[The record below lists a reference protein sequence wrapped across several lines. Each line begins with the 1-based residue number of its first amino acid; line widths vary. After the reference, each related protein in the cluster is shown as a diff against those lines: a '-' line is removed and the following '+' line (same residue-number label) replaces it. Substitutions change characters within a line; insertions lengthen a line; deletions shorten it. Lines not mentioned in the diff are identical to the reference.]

1 MVRHPVDGKT
11 HIRKSTSIF
20 IMHSS
25 IVHRMNFIVTAQPGK
40 YFIDSVEKP
49 VITLQRNEKRCFDQ
63 SNPSNQNHP
72 LRFSATSNGTWGDG
86 VEYTNGVRVS
96 GTPGTP
102 NAQVCW
108 TVPKLKNAS
117 TTLKNALMN
126 LKNFFTQP

>member
-1 MVRHPVDGKT
+1 MD
-11 HIRKSTSIF
+11 
-20 IMHSS
+20 
-25 IVHRMNFIVTAQPGK
+25 FIVTAQPGK
-40 YFIDSVEKP
+40 YFIDRREKP
-49 VITLQRNEKRCFDQ
+49 VITLQKNEKRCFDQ

-108 TVPKLKNAS
+108 TVPPDVPNTMYYYCKNHAGMGN
-117 TTLKNALMN
+117 TIKIE
-126 LKNFFTQP
+126 